1 MLKPQSQDKLVK
13 LDLDL
18 LLDVLEAA
26 GLTVSD
32 ENALRCLREIPA
44 NQLGRHNMN
53 DVMVWV
59 RRYLAN
65 PPPVNPPFW
74 RKWAYNYVSYV
85 SDKRDQGVKVFRS
98 ILRQYDVMKE
108 LKRLEEKREKLKQVN
123 VKRQIISKRSMSLQ
137 GQKDQFASGSKIKG
151 SQRLATWQKRRH
163 AEHPCTVALISPFGK
178 IQKKAKTEAEKQKD
192 KKKALAIKKAAEDI
206 PDWKT
211 NIKLEVFTKPEG
223 VRRPELLG
231 NDGILKDLGGVEPL
245 DYMDYFDSFGFKIE
259 LTDAEIAAA
268 TAAAAA
274 AAAGIKVKSA
284 EEPKNSQKSGSIT
297 WFHIPVKESA
307 TPEEAYTLLKTS
319 TNFFES
325 IPLDHRHDLY
335 TTVKSQLFYLEGVK
349 LEDNSENP
357 SRPGTSHSIGGSRGG
372 SRGGKRKPPMKY
384 PRLIC
389 IALLHDRDPLA
400 WMEDQISASELTFTR
415 SLRKLV
421 IDLNILQPFQEMYE
435 KNCDM
440 EDYPDKLFGPQEDE
454 LGEEGMNPL
463 RFAKMCRKRQKAAQE
478 AIQEVPKMST
488 EDLKRHLKE
497 RGYNDRGTRAEMMN
511 LAKVA
516 FAKQAELIGFGELSN
531 FGAGIVE
538 DIFKMFDED
547 KDGALSVMEFN
558 NLLVRTGSQALYDSK
573 QYKSLLSSEQFH
585 VDNHQRLTLE
595 GLMSYYE
602 RYGRLARDVSVLGIR
617 SFANQVA
624 GQLEVRMEYEPDA
637 IGSLL
642 GLMEKKSLSQIF
654 LKRVLSGISS
664 LSDVLYTAKF
674 DRFDDIFK
682 VLRIDKIPFFKE
694 VCEGAGQPG
703 WLSAFLHKKLE
714 FLADEQA
721 GLIPALR
728 KHCKEK
734 FAGFNHFTKAFTDL
748 HNPAVDIDSPRGDM
762 FNSDANSYFTMST
775 LSMENLGGNDQSTVD
790 DSSTIVSKDL
800 CGVRD
805 VPAIK
810 LTAAE
815 DLKDDKKRKEV
826 LQMMRVYYKP
836 VAPVDLN
843 ADDEEPERVIS
854 SSGGRG
860 GLTPEVE
867 MWEEVHFI

>member
-1 MLKPQSQDKLVK
+1 
-13 LDLDL
+13 
-18 LLDVLEAA
+18 
-26 GLTVSD
+26 
-32 ENALRCLREIPA
+32 
-44 NQLGRHNMN
+44 
-53 DVMVWV
+53 
-59 RRYLAN
+59 
-65 PPPVNPPFW
+65 
-74 RKWAYNYVSYV
+74 
-85 SDKRDQGVKVFRS
+85 
-98 ILRQYDVMKE
+98 
-108 LKRLEEKREKLKQVN
+108 
-123 VKRQIISKRSMSLQ
+123 
-137 GQKDQFASGSKIKG
+137 
-151 SQRLATWQKRRH
+151 
-163 AEHPCTVALISPFGK
+163 
-178 IQKKAKTEAEKQKD
+178 
-192 KKKALAIKKAAEDI
+192 
-206 PDWKT
+206 
-211 NIKLEVFTKPEG
+211 
-223 VRRPELLG
+223 
-231 NDGILKDLGGVEPL
+231 
-245 DYMDYFDSFGFKIE
+245 
-259 LTDAEIAAA
+259 
-268 TAAAAA
+268 
-274 AAAGIKVKSA
+274 
-284 EEPKNSQKSGSIT
+284 
-297 WFHIPVKESA
+297 
-307 TPEEAYTLLKTS
+307 
-319 TNFFES
+319 
-325 IPLDHRHDLY
+325 
-335 TTVKSQLFYLEGVK
+335 
-349 LEDNSENP
+349 
-357 SRPGTSHSIGGSRGG
+357 
-372 SRGGKRKPPMKY
+372 
-384 PRLIC
+384 
-389 IALLHDRDPLA
+389 
-400 WMEDQISASELTFTR
+400 
-415 SLRKLV
+415 
-421 IDLNILQPFQEMYE
+421 
-435 KNCDM
+435 
-440 EDYPDKLFGPQEDE
+440 
-454 LGEEGMNPL
+454 
-463 RFAKMCRKRQKAAQE
+463 
-478 AIQEVPKMST
+478 
-488 EDLKRHLKE
+488 
-497 RGYNDRGTRAEMMN
+497 
-511 LAKVA
+511 
-516 FAKQAELIGFGELSN
+516 
-531 FGAGIVE
+531 
-538 DIFKMFDED
+538 
-547 KDGALSVMEFN
+547 
-558 NLLVRTGSQALYDSK
+558 
-573 QYKSLLSSEQFH
+573 
-585 VDNHQRLTLE
+585 
-595 GLMSYYE
+595 MSYYE